1 MSAVKKSVSGRG
13 QREHVKRRERDDS
26 WTQVQHIRVGQ
37 EITQEGQ
44 QVKDVRAHLKQNVT
58 AIVQGNKNIT
68 ELISCMQTNKAQ
80 ADNACEDL
88 LLFCLVLQIVS
99 TLAGRLRMTF
109 LLSFFFLFVC
119 LQYL

>member
-1 MSAVKKSVSGRG
+1 M
-13 QREHVKRRERDDS
+13 
-26 WTQVQHIRVGQ
+26 
-37 EITQEGQ
+37 
-44 QVKDVRAHLKQNVT
+44 RAHLKQNVT

-88 LLFCLVLQIVS
+88 LLFCLVLQIVF

-109 LLSFFFLFVC
+109 LLSFFFLVC
-119 LQYL
+119 LFTILIMQRKNAWCHIVENVFFFF